1 MIPGKDAPLSPA
13 PEVGQIVQVRTRKF
27 LVDRVEISSTAG
39 GAVVGLL
46 CLDDDAQGKAL
57 DVVWDLEL
65 EKSILDRDVW
75 KSIGKK
81 GFDDPRFFAAYMR
94 TLRWNCITATDP
106 KLFQAPFRAGIQ
118 IDPYQLEPLRKALL
132 LPRVNLFIADDV
144 GLGKTIEAGLIGIEL
159 LLRRRVREIVIVC
172 PPSMLRQWQEEME
185 SRFGLLFEILNR
197 DYVERVRQE
206 RGFGVNPWATYPRLL
221 VSNKLLIDEFYAAP
235 LRDWLDN
242 IRPGTL
248 LIFDEAHHAAPASG
262 AKYAIDSKITR
273 AIRDIAPRF
282 EHRLFLSATPHNGH
296 SNSFSALLEI
306 LDPQRFTRGVP
317 VLKRNLEAVMVR
329 RIKEDIREVEGGG
342 FPKREVIQVDI
353 CGLPEDAP
361 ELALARMLDEYR
373 QTRTER
379 LKGASRRQQVEA
391 GLLTCNL
398 QQRLL
403 SSVYAFSRTLKVHAR
418 TMERIWAEQERP
430 LDSKRACATDLLEES
445 VGADDDR
452 TELTEE
458 EFAAL
463 EDAQVEE
470 VTRRTAGG
478 QDPTAKEKEF
488 LGEMMVA
495 ADAAGM
501 RPDGRV
507 RYIIDWIRDNL
518 LEGNRWGEKR
528 VIIFTEYEDTL
539 RYLRRCMEDAI
550 THTDKAEKRIA
561 VFHGPTPLDQREAIK
576 LAFNEHPSKDPLRIL
591 LCNDAAREG
600 LNLQAHCFNLF
611 HFDVPWNPSRLE
623 QRNGRIDRKMQPS
636 GTVYCHYFVYAQRLE
651 DRVLRALVRKTET
664 IRSELGSL
672 SQVID
677 SRLSKILKDGI
688 TRADAGKLVS
698 EIEGAD
704 LEQERRVTVTEEL
717 EQARE
722 RQQDLKRQIDGLR
735 TRIQDAKDW
744 IGLDADHLR
753 EALSCS
759 LEIMGAKPLKPEGT
773 EDGAARFQF
782 PNLQERYGG
791 DPSWMTTLD
800 TLREPP
806 KDGIR
811 GNIWRRESTIRPVV
825 FEAPKELTNSVVQL
839 HLQHRVVQRLL
850 GRFTSQGFV
859 YHDLSRTCLA
869 QADDALARVV
879 LLGRLSLY
887 GLSAARLHEE
897 MVAVSAR
904 WQPPDIRNSPLVPY
918 KHAAEERAIR
928 ILEDALSNPSSDVSP
943 QIKAHL
949 ASATAQDIEE
959 LLPHLI
965 SRVEEIQEE
974 AAKAL
979 TKRGRIESEEMVR
992 VLEDQRERVLKRLDD
1007 TKNIQIEFTFGDDQ
1021 DRKQFVADRKHWE
1034 SWLPKVDG
1042 ELEREPRRI
1051 REFYEV
1057 KSARIEPVG
1066 LVYLWPSTG

>member
-1 MIPGKDAPLSPA
+1 MDSTTRDSLRPTCARFGGTVSP
-13 PEVGQIVQVRTRKF
+13 QRT
-27 LVDRVEISSTAG
+27 
-39 GAVVGLL
+39 
-46 CLDDDAQGKAL
+46 
-57 DVVWDLEL
+57 
-65 EKSILDRDVW
+65 
-75 KSIGKK
+75 
-81 GFDDPRFFAAYMR
+81 
-94 TLRWNCITATDP
+94 P

-118 IDPYQLEPLRKALL
+118 IDAYQLEPLRKALL

-185 SRFGLLFEILNR
+185 SRFGLVFEILNR

-206 RGFGVNPWATYPRLL
+206 RGFGVNAWATYPRLL

-282 EHRLFLSATPHNGH
+282 EHRVFLSATPHNGH

-306 LDPQRFTRGVP
+306 LDPQRFTRGVK
-317 VLKRNLEAVMVR
+317 VLKRNLNAVMVR
-329 RIKEDIREVEGGG
+329 RIKEDIREVQGG
-342 FPKREVIQVDI
+342 FPKREVVQVDI
-353 CGLPEDAP
+353 SGLPEDAP
-361 ELALARMLDEYR
+361 ELTLARMLDEYR
-373 QTRTER
+373 QARTER
-379 LKGASRRQQVEA
+379 LKDASRRQQVEA

-403 SSVYAFSRTLKVHAR
+403 SSVYAFSRTLKVHAK
-418 TMERIWAEQERP
+418 TMERIWAKQETP
-430 LDSKRACATDLLEES
+430 LDAKRAFATDLLEES

-452 TELTEE
+452 AELSEE
-458 EFAAL
+458 EVAAL

-478 QDPTAKEKEF
+478 HDPTAKEKALLEK
-488 LGEMMVA
+488 MMVA

-501 RPDGRV
+501 QPDGRV
-507 RYIIDWIRDNL
+507 RYLIIWIRDNL
-518 LEGNRWGEKR
+518 LAGDEWKEKR

-539 RYLRRCMEDAI
+539 RYLRGCLEDAI
-550 THTDKAEKRIA
+550 AHTDNAEERIA
-561 VFHGPTPLDQREAIK
+561 VFHGPTPSDKREAIK
-576 LAFNEHPSKDPLRIL
+576 LAFNERPSKNPLRIL

-600 LNLQAHCFNLF
+600 LNLQAHCYNLF

-623 QRNGRIDRKMQPS
+623 QRNGRIDRKLQPS
-636 GTVYCHYFVYAQRLE
+636 DKVYCHYFVYTQRLE

-664 IRSELGSL
+664 IRAELGSL

-677 SRLSKILKDGI
+677 SRLTKILKGGI
-688 TRADAGKLVS
+688 TRADAGRLVD

-704 LEQERRVTVTEEL
+704 LDEERRATVEEEL
-717 EQARE
+717 EQTRE
-722 RQQDLKRQIDGLR
+722 RQQELKRQIDGLR
-735 TRIQDAKDW
+735 TRIQEAKEW
-744 IGLDADHLR
+744 IGLDNEHLR

-759 LEIMGAKPLKPEGT
+759 LEIMGANSLKPDGK
-773 EDGAARFQF
+773 EDGVPRFRF
-782 PNLQERYGG
+782 PNLQQRYGA
-791 DPSWMTTLD
+791 DPSWVTTLD
-800 TLREPP
+800 TLRVPP
-806 KDGIR
+806 KDGIS
-811 GNIWRRESTIRPVV
+811 GSIWRRESPIRPVV
-825 FEAPKELTNSVVQL
+825 FEPPRELTNTVVQL

-859 YHDLSRTCLA
+859 HHDLSRTCLA

-887 GLSAARLHEE
+887 GANATRLHEE
-897 MVAVSAR
+897 MLAVSAR
-904 WQPPDIRNSPLVPY
+904 WQAPDIRRSSLVPY
-918 KHAAEERAIR
+918 RRAGEEKALT
-928 ILEDALSNPSSDVSP
+928 ILDHALSNPSSSVSS
-943 QIKAHL
+943 QVKAQL
-949 ASATAQDIEE
+949 AGAITQDIEE
-959 LLPHLI
+959 LLPHLE
-965 SRVEEIQEE
+965 SRGEEFRAE
-974 AAKAL
+974 ATKAL
-979 TKRGRIESEEMVR
+979 AERGRIESEEMVR
-992 VLEDQRERVLKRLDD
+992 VLKDQRDRVLKQLDD
-1007 TKNIQIEFTFGDDQ
+1007 TRAIQIEFEFDDEQ
-1021 DRKQFVADRKHWE
+1021 ERKQFAANRKYWE
-1034 SWLPKVDG
+1034 SWLVNVDG
-1042 ELEREPRRI
+1042 DLEREPRRI

-1066 LVYLWPSTG
+1066 LVYLWPITG

>member
-1 MIPGKDAPLSPA
+1 MILEKDASLSPA
-13 PEVGQIVQVRTRKF
+13 PEVGQIVQVRTRRF
-27 LVDRVEISSTAG
+27 LVDRVESAPSAG

-46 CLDDDAQGKAL
+46 CLDDDAQGQAL

-94 TLRWNCITATDP
+94 TLRWNCVTATDP

-118 IDPYQLEPLRKALL
+118 IDAYQLEPLRKALL

-206 RGFGVNPWATYPRLL
+206 RGFGVNAWATYPRLL

-317 VLKRNLEAVMVR
+317 VLKRNLDAVMVR
-329 RIKEDIREVEGGG
+329 RIKQDIREVQGG
-342 FPKREVIQVDI
+342 FPKREVVQVDI
-353 CGLPEDAP
+353 SGLPEDTP
-361 ELALARMLDEYR
+361 ELVLAKMLDEYR
-373 QTRTER
+373 QARTER
-379 LKGASRRQQVEA
+379 LKGSSRRQQVEA

-418 TMERIWAEQERP
+418 TMERIWAKQEGP
-430 LDSKRACATDLLEES
+430 LDSKRPCPTDLLEES

-452 TELTEE
+452 AELSEE
-458 EFAAL
+458 ELAAL
-463 EDAQVEE
+463 EDSQVEE

-478 QDPTAKEKEF
+478 YDPTAKERA
-488 LGEMMVA
+488 LLSQMMIA
-495 ADAAGM
+495 ADAAGI
-501 RPDGRV
+501 RPDARV
-507 RYIIDWIRDNL
+507 RYLIDWIRGNL
-518 LEGNRWGEKR
+518 LEDDHWGEKR
-528 VIIFTEYEDTL
+528 VIIFTEFEDTL
-539 RYLRRCMEDAI
+539 RYLRGSIEDAI
-550 THTDKAEKRIA
+550 AHSDRAEERIA
-561 VFHGPTPLDQREAIK
+561 IFHGPTPLDKREAIK

-623 QRNGRIDRKMQPS
+623 QRNGRIDRKLQPS
-636 GTVYCHYFVYAQRLE
+636 DTVYCHYFVYTQRLE
-651 DRVLRALVRKTET
+651 DRVLQALVNKTET
-664 IRSELGSL
+664 IRAELGSL
-672 SQVID
+672 SQVIET
-677 SRLSKILKDGI
+677 RLSKILKDGI
-688 TRADAGKLVS
+688 TRANAGKLVS
-698 EIEGAD
+698 EIVGAD
-704 LEQERRVTVTEEL
+704 LGQERRATVTDEL

-744 IGLDADHLR
+744 IGLDTAHLR

-782 PNLQERYGG
+782 PNLQERYGA
-791 DPSWMTTLD
+791 DPSWITTLD

-811 GNIWRRESTIRPVV
+811 GNIWRRESPIRPVV
-825 FEAPKELTNSVVQL
+825 FEPPKELTNSVVQL

-859 YHDLSRTCLA
+859 YHDLSRTFLA

-887 GLSAARLHEE
+887 GPSAARLHEE

-904 WQPPDIRNSPLVPY
+904 WQPPDIRKSPLVPY
-918 KHAAEERAIR
+918 KQAGEERAMR
-928 ILEDALSNPSSDVSP
+928 ILEGALSNPSSNVSP
-943 QIKAHL
+943 QIKTQL
-949 ASATAQDIEE
+949 ESAITRDIEE

-965 SRVEEIQEE
+965 SRGEEIQEE

-979 TKRGRIESEEMVR
+979 TKRGSVESEEMVR
-992 VLEDQRERVLKRLDD
+992 VLEDQRERVLKQLDD
-1007 TKNIQIEFTFGDDQ
+1007 TRASRSNFAFDDDQ
-1021 DRKQFVADRKHWE
+1021 ERKQFVANRKYWE
-1034 SWLPKVDG
+1034 SWLLNVDG
-1042 ELEREPRRI
+1042 DLEREPRRI
-1051 REFYEV
+1051 REFYQV
-1057 KSARIEPVG
+1057 KSSRIEPVG
-1066 LVYLWPSTG
+1066 LVYLWPVTG